1 MILLPARCRNA
12 TESRDGEGCA
22 SGTTSRT
29 DTATPPHPSDEVLA
43 TRIFPKVVKGEREAD
58 CWVWTGA
65 GHARSGHGMFGYNA
79 LGRNHTRYV
88 HRWVYEYLVEPIAD
102 GKVIDHL
109 CRNTR
114 CCNPQHLEVVTP
126 VVNTMRGV
134 GRTAVNARK
143 RYCKRGAR
151 ARWRERKDR
160 RQGL

>member
-1 MILLPARCRNA
+1 
-12 TESRDGEGCA
+12 
-22 SGTTSRT
+22 
-29 DTATPPHPSDEVLA
+29 
-43 TRIFPKVVKGEREAD
+43 
-58 CWVWTGA
+58 
-65 GHARSGHGMFGYNA
+65 MFGYNA

-143 RYCKRGAR
+143 RYCKRGHALAGENVRIDGRGYRHCRSCAR
-151 ARWRERKDR
+151 LAAQERWAARK
-160 RQGL
+160 